1 MLQEYEIQFRVRY
14 QETDAQGRVHHANY
28 INYFEMGRVELLRA
42 RGFSYWKLEESG
54 VILVVT
60 EISCRYYQPAKF
72 DDLLRL
78 KTRVV
83 RIGGARI
90 EHEYA
95 AYRADELL
103 AEGHSVVACVDPAGK
118 AQRLPTYL
126 R

>member
-42 RGFSYWKLEESG
+42 CGFSYWKLEESG

-60 EISCRYYQPAKF
+60 EISCRYYQPATF

-83 RIGGARI
+83 RIGSMRRSGGQSATTATIPEITRQ
-90 EHEYA
+90 
-95 AYRADELL
+95 LFSFL
-103 AEGHSVVACVDPAGK
+103 TFSC
-118 AQRLPTYL
+118 
-126 R
+126 